1 MKAVTSD
8 DIRHQAERLYKARAT
23 REPIAPLSGELPD
36 LTVADAYAIQSE
48 LVRLLR
54 GEHGQVVGY
63 KLGLTS
69 KPMQEMLGVAEPDYG
84 PILDSMVQR
93 TGAALERGAFIQP
106 KIEAELALHLRCDLV
121 GPGVSRDQAG
131 DAVSGVSLAVE
142 IIDSRIEDWKIR
154 LTDTVAD
161 LASAGAVCLSPT
173 IVPLDDLDPRLVGV
187 VVSRNGQ
194 LMATGAGAAALGD
207 PLEALAWLANTLAAY
222 GERLQAGRFV
232 MTGSLH
238 AAFPFAA
245 GDEIRVETDRLGSL
259 VVGIA

>member
-1 MKAVTSD
+1 MHPDEVRT
-8 DIRHQAERLYKARAT
+8 HAERLHKAHQT
-23 REPIAPLSGELPD
+23 GTSIPPLSADRPD

-48 LVRLLR
+48 FVRLLQGGTGR
-54 GEHGQVVGY
+54 VAGY

-69 KPMQEMLGVAEPDYG
+69 KPMQDLLGVDQPDFG
-84 PILDSMVQR
+84 PVLATMVVPAGQPVDR
-93 TGAALERGAFIQP
+93 SRFIQP
-106 KIEAELALHLRCDLV
+106 KIEAELALHLGRDLA
-121 GPGVSRDQAG
+121 GPGVTRDQAAR
-131 DAVSGVSLAVE
+131 AVSGVSVAVE

-161 LASAGAVCLSPT
+161 LASAGAVVVSPAA
-173 IVPLDDLDPRLVGV
+173 VPLADVDPRLVGV
-187 VVSRNGQ
+187 VVHRNGE

-222 GERLQAGRFV
+222 GERLEAGRFV

-245 GDEIRVETDRLGSL
+245 GDRITVATDRLGDL
-259 VVGIA
+259 AVDVA